1 MNDEQRKLEL
11 FAYVAGYESRD
22 MEVRA
27 LRKALESVYDRA
39 TREVPPTV
47 EAHQSVLKDI
57 SEDALAALASGEE
70 GEEE

>member
-1 MNDEQRKLEL
+1 MNDEQRNLEL

-27 LRKALESVYDRA
+27 LREALESVYDRA
-39 TREVPPTV
+39 TREVPLTV
-47 EAHQSVLKDI
+47 AAHRSVLKDI

-70 GEEE
+70 GEGE